1 MIEQRYKSQREYIAN
16 LIAGYEKAI
25 LKLQKKGRHIEAV
38 EYIQKKKKLEEAL
51 KQTDNV
57 ESAYQILISN
67 PSLNSWFS
75 KTMSLAIALSDLSC
89 FYADQANNFLDR
101 HSLMQSIETQEEI
114 KKIREGMQNFRNF
127 YNDLTEKQMRIQNFN
142 LFDSLEQS
150 IAKSF
155 FEDREMV
162 YYNQYNK

>member
-1 MIEQRYKSQREYIAN
+1 MIEQRYKPQRDYIAG

-57 ESAYQILISN
+57 EAAFQLLTSN
-67 PSLNSWFS
+67 HALNLWFS
-75 KTMSLAIALSDLSC
+75 KTMSLAIATADLAC
-89 FYADQANNFLDR
+89 FYADQANNFLGR
-101 HSLMQSIETQEEI
+101 HKLVGSLETQEEI
-114 KKIREGMQNFRNF
+114 KKIQEGMQNFRNF
-127 YNDLTEKQMRIQNFN
+127 YSDLAEKQIKTQSFD
-142 LFDSLEQS
+142 LFDSLEES

-155 FEDREMV
+155 FTDREMV
-162 YYNQYNK
+162 YYNEYNK